1 MLYENVANYDF
12 QMIHNHGKQSC
23 MCKCRAEKFSLTK
36 GKFSDQFSEIKIYG
50 TPANLPTITI
60 EVVTLG
66 SKP

>member
-1 MLYENVANYDF
+1 MESKAGCAN
-12 QMIHNHGKQSC
+12 
-23 MCKCRAEKFSLTK
+23 AEQKSFLRQ